1 MKRVVKMFLTN
12 LTLTSC
18 ATPLPYEVCK
28 SDCFWNN
35 VVCSESETTGYCI
48 IVLSLSLLRSFL
60 GVLVLQ
66 YAASKI
72 SGHTA
77 AVKHYQT
84 EIFIISNKK
93 VFLIF

>member
-12 LTLTSC
+12 VTLTSC

-48 IVLSLSLLRSFL
+48 IGSVGLTLCCLYHCSVLFLAYFYYSMLLLRFL
-60 GVLVLQ
+60 GIQLQ
-66 YAASKI
+66 
-72 SGHTA
+72 
-77 AVKHYQT
+77 
-84 EIFIISNKK
+84 SNTIKLK
-93 VFLIF
+93 YL

>member
-12 LTLTSC
+12 VTLTSC

-48 IVLSLSLLRSFL
+48 IGSVGLTLLSLSLLRSFL
-60 GVLVLQ
+60 GVLLLQ

-77 AVKHYQT
+77 AVKHSIKLKY
-84 EIFIISNKK
+84 
-93 VFLIF
+93 L